1 MDAAAGTG
9 IELIGNGDVFSFEDH
24 YRYVPYLLSGKGG
37 EAVSGSCCDSHSH
50 CQRAHSRC
58 SACQRALLP
67 AIPCRHLEECP
78 GLATTYIARGA
89 LIKPWLFTE
98 IKERRHWDISA
109 GKHLHCAIYPARQ
122 KRMQLVQLDAVCFR
136 AALCTCR
143 VHAYVLIGLTRH
155 TGERLEYFKRFCS
168 YGLEHWGSDTR
179 GVENTR

>member
-1 MDAAAGTG
+1 MR
-9 IELIGNGDVFSFEDH
+9 H
-24 YRYVPYLLSGKGG
+24 LLSGKGG
-37 EAVSGSCCDSHSH
+37 EAAVGDSCCVSHSP

-58 SACQRALLP
+58 STCQRALLP
-67 AIPCRHLEECP
+67 VIPCRHLEECP

-109 GKHLHCAIYPARQ
+109 GKHLHCATHPARQ
-122 KRMQLVQLDAVCFR
+122 KLMQLVQLGAVCFR
-136 AALCTCR
+136 AALCTCQ
-143 VHAYVLIGLTRH
+143 VHAYVGLTRH